1 VSDPASPRA
10 VLEHID
16 AELRALWTMPPA
28 PGQMPTARACTM
40 NLVVVASSPALAEA
54 WVPVV
59 DQVVLAVPARAI
71 IVGLDVDG
79 ADGLEAGAT
88 AVCTPSASG
97 GPAVCS
103 ERITL
108 VARGRVCARLPS
120 CVATLCATDVPTTLV
135 WLGRVHADDPVFE
148 PLARDASR
156 IVLDA
161 AQGSLGSL
169 ANVVYWARARA
180 GVDRPGVAD
189 LAWTR
194 IAPWQELCARMFD
207 EPRLRPLA
215 SRVSRVV
222 LVQACAAGAP
232 LASEGAL
239 LLGWLATRLG
249 WKAAS
254 LAGKLRLVRQE
265 AAAGARGGDTAEAH
279 VQATL
284 RAEPTSRLA
293 PGTLLGVRLEAAGP
307 DATMRGEI
315 ARAPGDADAVTWRLE
330 VTRTGAEPQRIEQH
344 VQLPST
350 GAAERSGPSGVEDP
364 ARTARLLERTLHRR
378 THDPALADAAA
389 WADELRGE
397 ELACT

>member
-1 VSDPASPRA
+1 
-10 VLEHID
+10 
-16 AELRALWTMPPA
+16 
-28 PGQMPTARACTM
+28 MPTARACTM

-59 DQVVLAVPARAI
+59 DQVLLAVPARAFV
-71 IVGLDVDG
+71 VGLDVDG
-79 ADGLEAGAT
+79 PDALDAGAT

-108 VARGRVCARLPS
+108 VAGGRLCARLPS
-120 CVATLCATDVPTTLV
+120 CVATLSATDVPTTLV

-180 GVDRPGVAD
+180 GNDRPGVAD

-215 SRVSRVV
+215 ARVMRVA
-222 LVQACAAGAP
+222 LVQAGAAGAP
-232 LASEGAL
+232 LGSEGAL

-249 WKAAS
+249 WKAGS
-254 LAGKLRLVRQE
+254 LAGKLRLVRLQGDGG
-265 AAAGARGGDTAEAH
+265 AAPSRAADTAEAH

-284 RAEPTSRLA
+284 RADPTSRLA
-293 PGTLLGVRLEAAGP
+293 PGTILEVRLEAAGAE
-307 DATMRGEI
+307 ATMRGEI
-315 ARAPGDADAVTWRLE
+315 ARAPGDAEAVTWRLE
-330 VTRTGAEPQRIEQH
+330 VTRAGGEPQRIEQR
-344 VQLPST
+344 VQLPS
-350 GAAERSGPSGVEDP
+350 AAATEPASQRGPEKH
-364 ARTARLLERTLHRR
+364 AARLLERTLHRPP
-378 THDPALADAAA
+378 HDPALSDAAT

-397 ELACT
+397 ELSCS

>member
-1 VSDPASPRA
+1 
-10 VLEHID
+10 VLQRVD
-16 AELRALWTMPPA
+16 AELRALWATPPA

-59 DQVVLAVPARAI
+59 DQVLQAVPARAI
-71 IVGLDVDG
+71 VVGLDVDG
-79 ADGLEAGAT
+79 PDALGADT
-88 AVCTPSASG
+88 MAVCTPVGAG
-97 GPAVCS
+97 GSAVCS

-108 VARGRVCARLPS
+108 VARGGVCAHLPS

-161 AQGSLGSL
+161 ARGSLGSL

-194 IAPWQELCARMFD
+194 LAPWQELCARMFD
-207 EPRLRPLA
+207 EPGLRPLA
-215 SRVSRVV
+215 SRITRLA
-222 LVQACAAGAP
+222 LVQAGAGGAP

-239 LLGWLATRLG
+239 LLGWLASRLG

-265 AAAGARGGDTAEAH
+265 GAAAVVARGAEAAEAQ

-284 RAEPTSRLA
+284 RADPTSRLPA
-293 PGTLLGVRLEAAGP
+293 GTLLAVRLEAAGP
-307 DATMRGEI
+307 DVTMRGEI

-330 VTRTGAEPQRIEQH
+330 VTRAGGEPQRIEQH
-344 VQLPST
+344 VRLPSA
-350 GAAERSGPSGVEDP
+350 GAADGPSGEPED
-364 ARTARLLERTLHRR
+364 AGRSARLLERTLHRPP
-378 THDPALADAAA
+378 HDPALADAAS

-397 ELACT
+397 ELACS